1 MNLRTTGQYQVG
13 NALAY
18 ISQQSAA
25 LTKYR
30 EQVSS
35 GLKVQRPSDDPT
47 AYPLLTRAKDQSAR
61 LSTYTGVMSD
71 ATALLNT
78 GVSSLGEVNTVLVRA
93 KQIAIEGGNATTDAG
108 GYEALA
114 AELDNLFDRALRAAN
129 TAVDGS
135 YIFGGT
141 ATDTPPFRVATT
153 GANGQPATVAY
164 DGAAERGRVLIG
176 PNQTSDTRY
185 AGDAVFQRAGKDVF
199 GELIAL
205 RDALRDPATT
215 PSQKAAAVQG
225 RIAGL
230 DAARGAVG
238 DAVAEQA
245 SNLAGLEALTSR
257 LADLKLT
264 ADTRSGDLEGTDYA
278 DAVVK
283 MQQQTF
289 AVQATLAVSAQLLG
303 PSLLDFIR

>member
-18 ISQQSAA
+18 IGQQSAA

-30 EQVSS
+30 EQVAS
-35 GLKVQRPSDDPT
+35 GLRVQRPSDDPT
-47 AYPLLTRAKDQSAR
+47 AYPMITRAKDQSAR
-61 LSTYTGVMSD
+61 LATYTGVMAD

-114 AELDNLFDRALRAAN
+114 AEVDGLLDRALRASN
-129 TAVDGS
+129 TSVDGS
-135 YIFGGT
+135 SLFGGT
-141 ATDTPPFRVATT
+141 ATGNPPFRVATLDAQ
-153 GANGQPATVAY
+153 GRPATIAY
-164 DGAAERGRVLIG
+164 DGAAERGRVLVG

-199 GELIAL
+199 QELIGL
-205 RDALRDPATT
+205 RDALRDGATT
-215 PSQKAAAVQG
+215 PSQKSAAVAG
-225 RIAGL
+225 KIAGL
-230 DAARGAVG
+230 DAARSAVG
-238 DAVAEQA
+238 DAVAEQS
-245 SNLAGLEALTSR
+245 SNLAGLEALSAR
-257 LADLKLT
+257 LGDLRLT
-264 ADTRSGDLEGTDYA
+264 ADTRAGEMEGTDYA

-283 MQQQTF
+283 MQQQSF